1 MDHEKLVFTNLTSTQ
16 ETLEEE
22 KDGFDPIGNQ
32 RNPQKR
38 KLLKKTSNSD
48 CDEISDIVEK
58 DTSDLEETIQNIKK
72 FVTSTLKLSQE

>member
-38 KLLKKTSNSD
+38 KLLKKTSD

-72 FVTSTLKLSQE
+72 FVTSSLKLSQE